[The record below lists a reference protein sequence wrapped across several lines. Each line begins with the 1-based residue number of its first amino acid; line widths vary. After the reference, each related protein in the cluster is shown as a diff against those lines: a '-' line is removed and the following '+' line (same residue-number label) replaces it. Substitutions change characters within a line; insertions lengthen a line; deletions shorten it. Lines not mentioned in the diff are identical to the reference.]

1 MSKNIYWGGGT
12 SRKVKRVYLGIN
24 GVSHKVK
31 KGYIGDDTGKARLF
45 YSSGRVWKKYTLAI
59 QYNWNK
65 YNLATVED
73 VVEGSRHYKIARGY
87 YGDWYL
93 FTGTTYTFKDGLYY
107 LSSYRLIEGPG
118 RYNPGDQWASS
129 RYGLSDGYAYAV
141 KTSEGTNSGSPWM
154 VETENRSG
162 EEDSYFAIGE
172 ASSGGVWDIN
182 AGFYYLKEN
191 RFGDIRY
198 PFHTTTQGQG
208 SLVGTV
214 ASKQQNAYPQN
225 GQSGRY
231 WYVYRNSVNV
241 QGSYV
246 ADVEADPGT
255 YPSNGEH
262 SDGYW
267 YVLQPE

>member
-1 MSKNIYWGGGT
+1 M
-12 SRKVKRVYLGIN
+12 
-24 GVSHKVK
+24 
-31 KGYIGDDTGKARLF
+31 F
-45 YSSGRVWKKYTLAI
+45 YSSGRVWKKYTVAI

-73 VVEGSRHYKIARGY
+73 VVEGGRDYNITRGY

-93 FTGTTYTFKDGLYY
+93 FTGTTYTFKNGLYY

-118 RYNPGDQWASS
+118 RYNPGGQWASS
-129 RYGLSDGYAYAV
+129 RYGLHDGYAYAV
-141 KTSEGTNSGSPWM
+141 KVSQGTNSGSSWM

-172 ASSGGVWDIN
+172 AYGDNGWDIN
-182 AGFYYLKEN
+182 AGFYYLKYN
-191 RFGDIRY
+191 RFGNITY

-214 ASKQQNAYPQN
+214 SSFRQNAYPQN
-225 GQSGRY
+225 GQSTRY
-231 WYVYRNSVNV
+231 WYVYQNSSRV
-241 QGSYV
+241 QGDYV

>member
-1 MSKNIYWGGGT
+1 MSKGIYIGNSNAKKVSKLYFGNGT
-12 SRKVKRVYLGIN
+12 
-24 GVSHKVK
+24 SHKVK
-31 KGYIGDDTGKARLF
+31 KGYIGVGNVAKLF
-45 YSSGRVWKKYTLAI
+45 YSSGRVWKKYTVAI
-59 QYNWNK
+59 RYKWKK

-73 VVEGSRHYKIARGY
+73 VVEGGRDYNISRGY

-93 FTGTTYTFKDGLYY
+93 FTGTTYTFKNGLYY
-107 LSSYRLIEGPG
+107 LSSYRRVYGPG
-118 RYNPGDQWASS
+118 RYDPGSQWGASK
-129 RYGLSDGYAYAV
+129 YGVPEGYAYAV
-141 KTSEGTNSGSPWM
+141 KVSQGINSGSSWM
-154 VETENRSG
+154 VETVDKSG
-162 EEDSYFAIGE
+162 RDEDSYFAIGE
-172 ASSGGVWDIN
+172 AYENEWDIN

-191 RFGDIRY
+191 RYDDIRY

-208 SLVGTV
+208 SLIGTV
-214 ASKQQNAYPQN
+214 YSVRQSAYPQN

-231 WYVYRNSVNV
+231 WYVYQNSSRV
-241 QGSYV
+241 QGDYV